1 MELNKRLISLCQLNF
16 SEKDVKKKKTLVGC
30 NVLRG
35 MRLFL
40 FVINK
45 S

>member
-1 MELNKRLISLCQLNF
+1 MKFNKRLISLCQLNF
-16 SEKDVKKKKTLVGC
+16 SEKDVKKTPLVGC